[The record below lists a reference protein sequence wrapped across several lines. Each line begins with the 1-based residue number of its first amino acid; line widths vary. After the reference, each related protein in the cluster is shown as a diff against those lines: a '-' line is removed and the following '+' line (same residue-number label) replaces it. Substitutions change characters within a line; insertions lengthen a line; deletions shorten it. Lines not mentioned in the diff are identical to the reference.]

1 MKTQVC
7 TKTLLILRHAKSSWK
22 DEGLADY
29 DRPLKK
35 RGKRD
40 APRMGALLCRE
51 GLVPDFII
59 TSSAKRAHATTELV
73 IEACAYEGDVRVTRD
88 LYQADMLTYFDVLR
102 EVDDAYHR
110 VMVVG
115 HNPGLEMF
123 VDALTGTDEPMPTAA
138 LALVQLPIDTWRD
151 LDEGTVGELV
161 NLWRPRDL

>member
-1 MKTQVC
+1 MKS
-7 TKTLLILRHAKSSWK
+7 LLILRHAKSSWK
-22 DEGLADY
+22 DEDLADY

-40 APRMGALLCRE
+40 APRMGARLRQE
-51 GLVPDFII
+51 DLVPDFII
-59 TSSAKRAHATTELV
+59 TSSAKRAHATAALV
-73 IEACAYEGDVRVTRD
+73 IEACGYEGNVQVTRD
-88 LYQADMLTYFDVLR
+88 LYAADMLTYFEVLR
-102 EVDDAYHR
+102 EVDDVYHR

-123 VDALTGTDEPMPTAA
+123 LDALTEVGEPMPTAA
-138 LALVQLPIDTWRD
+138 LAYVRLPISAWRD